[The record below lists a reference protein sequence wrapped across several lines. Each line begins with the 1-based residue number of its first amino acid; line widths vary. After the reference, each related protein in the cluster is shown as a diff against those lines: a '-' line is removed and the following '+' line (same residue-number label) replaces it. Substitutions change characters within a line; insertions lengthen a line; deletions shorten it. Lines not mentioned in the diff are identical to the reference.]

1 MRNEKQKKQAHLPVP
16 GLSAAD
22 ALFVALKD
30 EDTAYFLRA
39 HFAAPELKPQILS
52 RRWVTEDDSRRLWQV
67 AIIEKS
73 RLGGRRGR
81 FFNVAHISLDAASG
95 EIRQKWFFGN
105 VYLEEYLEFTDR
117 LTARRSG

>member
-1 MRNEKQKKQAHLPVP
+1 MS

-22 ALFVALKD
+22 ALFVALQDK
-30 EDTAYFLRA
+30 DTAHFIRA
-39 HFAAPELKPQILS
+39 YFAAPELKPRVLS
-52 RRWVTEDDSRRLWQV
+52 RRWVTEHESKQLWQV

-73 RLGGRRGR
+73 CLGGRRGQ

-105 VYLEEYLEFTDR
+105 VFLEEYLEFINR
-117 LTARRSG
+117 LTARRSS